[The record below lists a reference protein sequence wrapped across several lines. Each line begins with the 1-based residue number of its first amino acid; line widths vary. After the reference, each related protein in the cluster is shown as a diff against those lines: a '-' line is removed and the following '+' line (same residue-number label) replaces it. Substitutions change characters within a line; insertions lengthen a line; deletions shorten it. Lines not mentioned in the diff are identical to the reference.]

1 MDPTD
6 AILDAIARTK
16 VADRRLRLASSLVD
30 DIGVQM
36 AYQAVL
42 HNLRVISNAVLTIPT
57 ETREQ
62 APGIPWS
69 EIVALPETMGGNYL
83 RVDPEAV
90 HRMVDT
96 YLEPLDVAVRRL
108 RAGYQAKEVP
118 R

>member
-6 AILDAIARTK
+6 AILDAIARIK
-16 VADRRLRLASSLVD
+16 VADRRLRLAHSLVD

-42 HNLRVISNAVLTIPT
+42 HNLTVISDAVRSMPPDVLERDPAT
-57 ETREQ
+57 
-62 APGIPWS
+62 PWS
-69 EIVALPETMGGNYL
+69 EIANLPVTMGGDYL
-83 RVDPEAV
+83 RVDPDAIHV
-90 HRMVDT
+90 MVET

-108 RAGYQAKEVP
+108 RTGLSG